1 MDWNKELKEARWG
14 AKSEVLSEAAR
25 IAEGNIGLIVSR
37 ISVLDNDRAEYTLF
51 TDAIEPDWSVF
62 VQRARVISEL
72 RARIALF
79 DALYNYNR
87 CAAYILVEGVAKR
100 VCIADGLEDAFPDL
114 IIPPQP
120 EMASAAVRRSAHG
133 LAYATTGVVEI
144 GDREYDELRKAWK
157 EREGLEEQVAGVS
170 TYCEEVV
177 LENLEL
183 IKELRHTLQQLR
195 GGVRHME
202 TAIVHF
208 RNWERHLVKVLYAE
222 GEPSDGLE

>member
-37 ISVLDNDRAEYTLF
+37 ISVLDNDRVEYTLF
-51 TDAIEPDWSVF
+51 TDAIEPDWSAF
-62 VQRARVISEL
+62 VQRARVISEP
-72 RARIALF
+72 RARIAHF
-79 DALYNYNR
+79 DALYNHAR

-100 VCIADGLEDAFPDL
+100 VCIAFGQEDGFPEL
-114 IIPPQP
+114 ISPPQP
-120 EMASAAVRRSAHG
+120 DVASASVRRMAG
-133 LAYATTGVVEI
+133 VAYATTGVVEI

-157 EREGLEEQVAGVS
+157 EREGLEEQVAGVA

-222 GEPSDGLE
+222 GEPTDGVQ